1 MSRATLGL
9 PEDLQTYLQ
18 EHGVRESPARRAIR
32 EETEAHPESNMQIA
46 AEQGELM
53 ALLARIVG
61 ATKALEIGV
70 FTGYSALS
78 VAEALPPDGLL
89 VACELNEE
97 YAARAREV
105 WADGGVANRIELR
118 IGPALDSLQALVD
131 EGHAGSFDFAFVDA
145 DKEPYPDYYEF
156 CLKLLRPGGIVLVDN
171 VFAGGRVVDP
181 AADGEPNV
189 EAIRKLNSLVKNDD
203 RVDMTIIPIADGL
216 TVARKR

>member
-9 PEDLQTYLQ
+9 SEDLQSYLH
-18 EHGVRESPARRAIR
+18 EHAVRESPARRSIR
-32 EETEAHPESNMQIA
+32 EETASHPEANLQIA

-53 ALLARIVG
+53 ALLVRIAG

-89 VACELNEE
+89 VACEVDED
-97 YAARAREV
+97 YARKAREV
-105 WADGGVANRIELR
+105 WTEGGVADRIQLR
-118 IGPALDSLQALVD
+118 LGPALESLQSLLD
-131 EGHAGSFDFAFVDA
+131 EGHADSFDFAFVDA
-145 DKEPYPDYYEF
+145 DKEPYPDYYER
-156 CLKLLRPGGIVLVDN
+156 CLKLLKSGGIVLLDN
-171 VFAGGRVVDP
+171 VFAGGRVADP
-181 AADGEPNV
+181 AAYDEPNV
-189 EAIRKLNSLVKNDD
+189 AAIRRLNSLVKDDD